1 MISKENYNEL
11 LRFRDSPVPYEG
23 LPSERLTILHR
34 FGWVRLETQ
43 RWSEIT
49 DGVETEYI
57 KSYWVITELGKD
69 ALSEFEHIRNKETE
83 DERQKRFQNK
93 ISVAQV
99 FVPLVTFVLGLF
111 VEYFSGIINW
121 FSRLIG

>member
-11 LRFRDSPVPYEG
+11 LRFRDSPAPYEG
-23 LPSERLTILHR
+23 LPSERLTILQR
-34 FGWVRLETQ
+34 FGWVRLETR

-49 DGVETEYI
+49 DGVKTEYI

-99 FVPLVTFVLGLF
+99 FVPLVTFILGLF